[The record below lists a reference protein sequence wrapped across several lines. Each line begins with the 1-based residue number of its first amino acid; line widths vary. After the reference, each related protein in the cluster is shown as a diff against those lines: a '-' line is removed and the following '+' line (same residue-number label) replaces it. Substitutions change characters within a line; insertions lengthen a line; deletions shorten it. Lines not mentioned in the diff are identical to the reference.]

1 LRTEKGQ
8 AKEDNIFYSLPFF
21 IFLSIQFSPALPSS
35 RRVPSAPLQNAG
47 NNIPGSADLN

>member
-8 AKEDNIFYSLPFF
+8 AKEENTLYSLPSF

-35 RRVPSAPLQNAG
+35 RRVPSAPPQNAV
-47 NNIPGSADLN
+47 NNIPGFADLN